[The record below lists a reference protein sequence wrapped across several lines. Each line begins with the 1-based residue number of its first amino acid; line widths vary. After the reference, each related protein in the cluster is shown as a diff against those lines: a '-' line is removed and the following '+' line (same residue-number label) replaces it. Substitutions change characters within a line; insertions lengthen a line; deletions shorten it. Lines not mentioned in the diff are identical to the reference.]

1 MDLKNTYQTDEAT
14 YEVVAD
20 NTGKTQKYW
29 DMAFGLQQVD
39 GLSPSEQMEKLAKQN
54 ISGVISYDEVER
66 SVYQYYD
73 EQDPATVNYGEK
85 EADIV
90 SLRIVQLLKE
100 PAFSFDVS
108 TLLLYHKFLFAGVDL
123 GISGK
128 YIGQFRDCNISKK
141 EPILNGAS
149 VIYAP
154 YEMITDYLQYD
165 FQKEKAKNYVG
176 ISLEEQIDQISDFT
190 SRIWQVHPFREG
202 NTRTTAVF
210 IEKYLNSIGFEVDN
224 SLFKD
229 HSAYFRNALVRA
241 NYSNVRDGVAADDHF
256 LKDFFFWLLSGKEL
270 EANILNNADLN
281 VGNNKERDDLEL

>member
-1 MDLKNTYQTDEAT
+1 MNLKDIYPGDEVP
-14 YEVVAD
+14 YEVVEAD
-20 NTGKTQKYW
+20 NNKVQAYW

-39 GLSPSEQMEKLAKQN
+39 GLAPSKEMESLAEQN
-54 ISGVISYDEVER
+54 INGAISYDEVER

-73 EQDPATVNYGEK
+73 EQDPTTVNYGEK

-108 TLLLYHKFLFAGVDL
+108 TLLLYHKRLFSGVDL

-128 YIGQFRDCNISKK
+128 YIGKFRDCNISKK
-141 EPILNGAS
+141 EAVLNGAS

-154 YEMITDYLQYD
+154 HEMIQEYLQYD
-165 FQKEKAKNYVG
+165 FREEKEKNYVG
-176 ISLEEQIDQISDFT
+176 ISLEEQINQISDFT

-224 SLFKD
+224 SLFKE
-229 HSAYFRNALVRA
+229 HSSYFRSALVRA
-241 NYSNVRDGVAADDHF
+241 NYSNVRQGIASDDRF
-256 LKDFFFWLLSGKEL
+256 LKGFFYCLLSEEKSESH
-270 EANILNNADLN
+270 ILNNADLSVDN
-281 VGNNKERDDLEL
+281 SRKKDELEL

>member
-1 MDLKNTYQTDEAT
+1 MNSKDIYPGDEVP
-14 YEVVAD
+14 YEVVEDD
-20 NTGKTQKYW
+20 NNKVQAYW

-39 GLSPSEQMEKLAKQN
+39 GLAPSKKMESLAEQN
-54 ISGVISYDEVER
+54 INGAISYDDVER

-73 EQDPATVNYGEK
+73 EQDPTTVNYGEK

-108 TLLLYHKFLFAGVDL
+108 TLLLYHKRLFSGVDL

-128 YIGQFRDCNISKK
+128 YIGKFRDCNISKK
-141 EPILNGAS
+141 EAVLNGAS

-154 YEMITDYLQYD
+154 YEMIQDYLQYD
-165 FQKEKAKNYVG
+165 FQEEKGKNYVG
-176 ISLEEQIDQISDFT
+176 ISLEEQINQISDFT

-224 SLFKD
+224 SLFKE

-241 NYSNVRDGVAADDHF
+241 NYSNVRQCIASDDRF
-256 LKDFFFWLLSGKEL
+256 IKEFFYCLLSER
-270 EANILNNADLN
+270 EQESHILNNADLSI
-281 VGNNKERDDLEL
+281 GNSRKKDDLEL

>member
-1 MDLKNTYQTDEAT
+1 MSLNDACQMNEAV

-20 NTGKTQKYW
+20 NTAKVQKYW

-39 GLSPSEQMEKLAKQN
+39 GLSPSKQMEELAEQN
-54 ISGVISYDEVER
+54 IHGAISYDEVER

-108 TLLLYHKFLFAGVDL
+108 TLLLYHKRLFAGVDL
-123 GISGK
+123 GVSGK

-141 EPILNGAS
+141 EPVLNGAS

-154 YEMITDYLQYD
+154 YEMIAEYLQYD
-165 FQKEKAKNYVG
+165 FQKEKGKNYVG
-176 ISLEEQIDQISDFT
+176 ISLEKQIDQISDFT

-224 SLFKD
+224 SLFKEY
-229 HSAYFRNALVRA
+229 SAYFRNALVRA
-241 NYSNVRDGVAADDHF
+241 NYSSVRDGIAADDHF

-270 EANILNNADLN
+270 EANILNNADLK
-281 VGNNKERDDLEL
+281 VGNNREKDDLEL